1 MRNTSANQAVNFGAP
16 KQTFA
21 VRLKRDMRKN
31 YPLHIMFAPVLL
43 YFLLF
48 KYLPIY
54 GLLMAFEDYVP
65 KLGVLGSK
73 WVGLKHFEAFFTSPY
88 FKDTL
93 LNTLRISLACLLW
106 GFPAPI
112 VLALMLNEMRCEIY
126 KKTVQTIIYIPHFLS
141 WVVVGGL
148 FVTILSPSSGIVNNI
163 IKIFGGESIPFM
175 TSNTWFRSVLV
186 VSATWKEAG
195 YNAVIYIAAISG
207 ISQEIYE
214 AAKMDGAGR
223 FKQMI
228 HITLPELSSTIILML
243 ILSLGEILISGT
255 EQVLMM
261 YNPVVYETGDIIGS
275 YVYRM
280 GIGKMEYSFTTA
292 VGLFESLVGFVL
304 VLSGNALSRKLLDK
318 GMW

>member
-1 MRNTSANQAVNFGAP
+1 MDQAISLQKKP
-16 KQTFA
+16 
-21 VRLKRDMRKN
+21 
-31 YPLHIMFAPVLL
+31 PVLKKRTVWDRVKRNADMYL
-43 YFLLF
+43 LLLPGLALLILF
-48 KYLPIY
+48 KYVPMY
-54 GLLMAFEDYVP
+54 GILIAFQDYNIFE
-65 KLGVLGSK
+65 GIGGSE
-73 WVGLKHFEAFFTSPY
+73 WVGFANFAKMFQSAEFYQVLW
-88 FKDTL
+88 
-93 LNTLRISLACLLW
+93 NTLALNISKIIFM
-106 GFPAPI
+106 FPVPI
-112 VLALMLNEMRCEIY
+112 ILALLLNEMRCEIY

-163 IKIFGGESIPFM
+163 IKMFGGESIPFM

-243 ILSLGEILISGT
+243 ILRLGEILISGT

-304 VLSGNALSRKLLDK
+304 VLGGNALSRKLLDK

>member
-1 MRNTSANQAVNFGAP
+1 MDQAISLQKKP
-16 KQTFA
+16 
-21 VRLKRDMRKN
+21 
-31 YPLHIMFAPVLL
+31 PVLKKRTVWDRVKRNADMYL
-43 YFLLF
+43 LLLPGLALLILF
-48 KYLPIY
+48 KYVPMY
-54 GLLMAFEDYVP
+54 GILIAFQDYNIFE
-65 KLGVLGSK
+65 GIGGSE
-73 WVGLKHFEAFFTSPY
+73 WVGFANFAKMFQSAEFYQVLW
-88 FKDTL
+88 
-93 LNTLRISLACLLW
+93 NTLALNIFKIIFM
-106 GFPAPI
+106 FPVPI
-112 VLALMLNEMRCEIY
+112 ILALLLNEMRCEIY

-243 ILSLGEILISGT
+243 ILRLGQILISGT

>member
-1 MRNTSANQAVNFGAP
+1 MERAIHLQKKSSVRKKHKIWDRV
-16 KQTFA
+16 KQNA
-21 VRLKRDMRKN
+21 DM
-31 YPLHIMFAPVLL
+31 YLL
-43 YFLLF
+43 LLPGLALLLLF
-48 KYLPIY
+48 KYVPMY
-54 GLLMAFEDYVP
+54 GIMIAFQDYNIFE
-65 KLGVLGSK
+65 GIGGSD
-73 WVGLKHFEAFFTSPY
+73 WVGFANFVKMFHSAEFYQVLW
-88 FKDTL
+88 
-93 LNTLRISLACLLW
+93 NTLALNIYKIIFM
-106 GFPAPI
+106 FPVPI
-112 VLALMLNEMRCEIY
+112 ILALLLNEMRCEIY
-126 KKTVQTIIYIPHFLS
+126 KKSVQTIIYIPHFLS

-148 FVTILSPSSGIVNNI
+148 FVTILSTSSGIVNSM
-163 IKIFGGESIPFM
+163 IKLFGGDAIPFM
-175 TSNTWFRSVLV
+175 TSNRWFRSVLV
-186 VSATWKEAG
+186 ASATWKEAG

-223 FKQMI
+223 WKQML

-243 ILSLGEILISGT
+243 ILRLGEILISGT

-304 VLSGNALSRKLLDK
+304 VLGGNALSRKMLGK
-318 GMW
+318 SIW

>member
-1 MRNTSANQAVNFGAP
+1 MNQALSIQKKQSLPKKRTVFDRMKRNT
-16 KQTFA
+16 
-21 VRLKRDMRKN
+21 DM
-31 YPLHIMFAPVLL
+31 YLL
-43 YFLLF
+43 LLPGLALLILF
-48 KYLPIY
+48 KYVPMY
-54 GLLMAFEDYVP
+54 GIIIAFQDYNIFE
-65 KLGVLGSK
+65 GISGSE
-73 WVGLKHFEAFFTSPY
+73 WVGFANFAKMFQSAEFYQVLW
-88 FKDTL
+88 
-93 LNTLRISLACLLW
+93 NTLALNIYKIIFM
-106 GFPAPI
+106 FPVPI
-112 VLALMLNEMRCEIY
+112 ILALLLNEMRCEIY

-163 IKIFGGESIPFM
+163 IKMFGGESIPFM

-243 ILSLGEILISGT
+243 ILRLGEILISGT

-261 YNPVVYETGDIIGS
+261 YNPVVYEVGDIIGS

-304 VLSGNALSRKLLDK
+304 VLGGNALSRKLLDK

>member
-1 MRNTSANQAVNFGAP
+1 MRNTSANQAVNFGVP

-31 YPLHIMFAPVLL
+31 YPLYIMFAPVLL

-112 VLALMLNEMRCEIY
+112 VLALMLNELRSARFAKVIQNITYMPHFISIVVACGLIHMFVSDTGVIGSLFVKYFGTNGSLLNYPKYFTPIY
-126 KKTVQTIIYIPHFLS
+126 VISNIWQKCGWGSIIYLS
-141 WVVVGGL
+141 ALTAVD
-148 FVTILSPSSGIVNNI
+148 
-163 IKIFGGESIPFM
+163 
-175 TSNTWFRSVLV
+175 
-186 VSATWKEAG
+186 KEL
-195 YNAVIYIAAISG
+195 
-207 ISQEIYE
+207 YE
-214 AAKMDGAGR
+214 AAEIDGAGR
-223 FKQMI
+223 WKQTL
-228 HITLPELSSTIILML
+228 HITIPGILPTIVVML
-243 ILSLGEILISGT
+243 ILRMGNILGVGYEKILLLYNDATLGVADVIST
-255 EQVLMM
+255 H
-261 YNPVVYETGDIIGS
+261 
-275 YVYRM
+275 VYRR
-280 GIGKMEYSFTTA
+280 GLENLEYSYGAA
-292 VGLFESLVGFVL
+292 VGMFNSVVNLVFLLFAQVISKKVNGYGL
-304 VLSGNALSRKLLDK
+304 
-318 GMW
+318 W

>member
-1 MRNTSANQAVNFGAP
+1 MDQAISLQKKP
-16 KQTFA
+16 
-21 VRLKRDMRKN
+21 
-31 YPLHIMFAPVLL
+31 PVLKKRTVWDRVKRNADMYL
-43 YFLLF
+43 LLLPGLALLILF
-48 KYLPIY
+48 KYVPMY
-54 GLLMAFEDYVP
+54 GILIAFQDYNIFE
-65 KLGVLGSK
+65 GIGGSE
-73 WVGLKHFEAFFTSPY
+73 WVGFSNFAKMFQSAEFYQVLW
-88 FKDTL
+88 
-93 LNTLRISLACLLW
+93 NTLALNIFKIIFM
-106 GFPAPI
+106 FPVPI
-112 VLALMLNEMRCEIY
+112 ILALLLNEMRCEIY

-163 IKIFGGESIPFM
+163 IKMFGGESIPFM

-243 ILSLGEILISGT
+243 ILRLGQILISGT

-304 VLSGNALSRKLLDK
+304 VLGGNALSRKLLDK